1 MARNDLQPS
10 DLEQCITRRNKI
22 IMETRDNKKEIVG
35 QHQERENNQQ
45 EVDSVP
51 QESRNKR
58 KLTRSWTRIN

>member
-35 QHQERENNQQ
+35 QHQERENNQ
-45 EVDSVP
+45 
-51 QESRNKR
+51 
-58 KLTRSWTRIN
+58 